1 MNKTKIVL
9 IKIAKILHITLILI
23 KIWNL
28 CQIQNKIKKTELLE
42 NQIEILISIL
52 VSKWKMKINDANI
65 KNKNIIE
72 ALFKIQE

>member
-9 IKIAKILHITLILI
+9 IKIAKILYITLILI

-65 KNKNIIE
+65 KNKNIIV